1 MDKSSEGMSLRG
13 TLKSKLSAEI
23 DGGSLSL
30 ADGSEIFLLSSM
42 LFGLLTWYSA
52 NVHTAITSGVRL
64 FALLGII
71 SMTSLLFLNLL

>member
-1 MDKSSEGMSLRG
+1 MDKSSEGMSLQG

-30 ADGSEIFLLSSM
+30 ADGSEFFLLSSM

-52 NVHTAITSGVRL
+52 NVPRYSSGVRL